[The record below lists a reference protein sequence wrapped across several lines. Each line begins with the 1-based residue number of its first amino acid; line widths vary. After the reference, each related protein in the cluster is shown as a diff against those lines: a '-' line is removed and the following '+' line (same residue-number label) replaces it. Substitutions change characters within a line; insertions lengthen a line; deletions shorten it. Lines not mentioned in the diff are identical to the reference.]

1 MPEVCTCGAQLP
13 PDARFCHRC
22 GKPQRDEFVEVRE
35 PVTVPPRPAMP
46 PGFRNPLALRVGLSA
61 AGMVT
66 ILVLIPYVGYGLV
79 IWLLAAGFLSG
90 RYYASR
96 TGQRLSVQSG
106 ARMGWITGV
115 LTFAIFAIMFMLN
128 AVEISQ
134 KSNLAAVRDQLRSMP
149 IQQQSVD
156 EYLRLMGSPAGV
168 LIMLLM
174 LFFIMTLSCVA
185 GGALAA
191 KVSGKD

>member
-1 MPEVCTCGAQLP
+1 
-13 PDARFCHRC
+13 
-22 GKPQRDEFVEVRE
+22 
-35 PVTVPPRPAMP
+35 MP
-46 PGFRNPLALRVGLSA
+46 PGFRNPLALRIGLSA
-61 AGMVT
+61 AGIVT
-66 ILVLIPYVGYGLV
+66 ALVLIPYVGYGLV
-79 IWLLAAGFLSG
+79 IWLLAAGFLSV
-90 RYYASR
+90 RYYARR

-115 LTFAIFAIMFMLN
+115 LTFAIFAILFTVN
-128 AVEISQ
+128 AVEIRQ
-134 KSNLAAVRDQLRSMP
+134 KGNLAAVRDHLRSMP
-149 IQQQSVD
+149 IQQQNVD
-156 EYLRLMGSPAGV
+156 EYLRLMGSPSGV